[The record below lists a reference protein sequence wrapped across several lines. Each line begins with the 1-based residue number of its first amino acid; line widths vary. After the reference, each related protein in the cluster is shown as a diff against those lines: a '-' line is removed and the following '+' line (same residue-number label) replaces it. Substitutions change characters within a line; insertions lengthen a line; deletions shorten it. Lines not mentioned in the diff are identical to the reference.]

1 MEYLKRVLGIEVLYE
16 NKALE
21 HLPNFISTRYDSQK
35 VSLSGQKAVFLY
47 PKTELEQV
55 ETLKKHLERVKKS
68 ADCPVVLVLEQI
80 TARQREYL
88 LREKV
93 AFIVD
98 GKQIYLP
105 FMAVYLQERCDAEKS
120 DREEILP
127 SAQMLLL
134 YFIYE
139 GAKELSTSQAAKDL
153 ELTPTSIS
161 RASKQLEEMGLL
173 QAKKIGV
180 QKILSSENSPKE
192 LFYKAEKALL
202 SPVKRTVYIPDE
214 KVKIELLESG
224 YSALA
229 EYSMLNAPSVRCY
242 ASEKISQWNDFMTAK
257 LYMTNKDLYPVQMKL
272 YEIIVQQQAQS
283 MNSIGNVALS
293 TTSKGIQLAT
303 IVVTTVPIIIIYPLL
318 QKHFVS
324 GMMLGAVKE

>member
-21 HLPNFISTRYDSQK
+21 HLPNFINTRYVSQRVFLNGQK
-35 VSLSGQKAVFLY
+35 VAFLY
-47 PKTELEQV
+47 PKNELEQV

-242 ASEKISQWNDFMTAK
+242 ASEKISQWNDFMT
-257 LYMTNKDLYPVQMKL
+257 KDLQDSNSQVAIEMWRYDPRKL
-272 YEIIVQQQAQS
+272 SREKMVDELS
-283 MNSIGNVALS
+283 LALS
-293 TTSKGIQLAT
+293 LKEDADER
-303 IVVTTVPIIIIYPLL
+303 VEEAVEE
-318 QKHFVS
+318 
-324 GMMLGAVKE
+324 MLNNLWRKIDGNRN

>member
-1 MEYLKRVLGIEVLYE
+1 MNG
-16 NKALE
+16 
-21 HLPNFISTRYDSQK
+21 QK
-35 VSLSGQKAVFLY
+35 VVFLY
-47 PKTELEQV
+47 PKNELEQV

-242 ASEKISQWNDFMTAK
+242 ASEKISQWNDFMT
-257 LYMTNKDLYPVQMKL
+257 KDLQDSNSQVAIEMWRYDPRKL
-272 YEIIVQQQAQS
+272 SREKMVDELS
-283 MNSIGNVALS
+283 LALS
-293 TTSKGIQLAT
+293 LREDADER
-303 IVVTTVPIIIIYPLL
+303 VEEAVEE
-318 QKHFVS
+318 
-324 GMMLGAVKE
+324 MLNNLWRKIDGNRN

>member
-21 HLPNFISTRYDSQK
+21 HLPNFINTRYVSQRVFLNGQK
-35 VSLSGQKAVFLY
+35 VVFLY
-47 PKTELEQV
+47 PKNELEQV

-229 EYSMLNAPSVRCY
+229 EYSMLKAPSVRCY
-242 ASEKISQWNDFMTAK
+242 ASEKISQWNDFMT
-257 LYMTNKDLYPVQMKL
+257 KDLQDSNSQVAIEMWRYDPRKL
-272 YEIIVQQQAQS
+272 SREKMVDELS
-283 MNSIGNVALS
+283 LALS
-293 TTSKGIQLAT
+293 LREDADER
-303 IVVTTVPIIIIYPLL
+303 VEEAVEE
-318 QKHFVS
+318 
-324 GMMLGAVKE
+324 MLNNLWRKIDGNRN

>member
-35 VSLSGQKAVFLY
+35 VSLNGQKTVFLY

-55 ETLKKHLERVKKS
+55 ETLKKHLERVKKV
-68 ADCPVVLVLEQI
+68 ADCPVILVLEQI
-80 TARQREYL
+80 TARQKEYL
-88 LREKV
+88 LREKI

-105 FMAVYLQERCDAEKS
+105 FMAAYLQERCDAEKS

-153 ELTPTSIS
+153 DLTALAAWPLVRMVESPRAQAVSSAAKGSRQTSKARWRVSATGRPALAAAS
-161 RASKQLEEMGLL
+161 RAACS
-173 QAKKIGV
+173 
-180 QKILSSENSPKE
+180 
-192 LFYKAEKALL
+192 
-202 SPVKRTVYIPDE
+202 
-214 KVKIELLESG
+214 
-224 YSALA
+224 
-229 EYSMLNAPSVRCY
+229 
-242 ASEKISQWNDFMTAK
+242 TAG
-257 LYMTNKDLYPVQMKL
+257 P
-272 YEIIVQQQAQS
+272 
-283 MNSIGNVALS
+283 G
-293 TTSKGIQLAT
+293 
-303 IVVTTVPIIIIYPLL
+303 
-318 QKHFVS
+318 
-324 GMMLGAVKE
+324 